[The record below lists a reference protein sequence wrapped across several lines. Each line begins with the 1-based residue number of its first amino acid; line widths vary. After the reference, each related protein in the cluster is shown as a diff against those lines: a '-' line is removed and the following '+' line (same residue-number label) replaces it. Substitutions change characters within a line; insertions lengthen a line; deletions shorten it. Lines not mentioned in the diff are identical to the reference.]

1 VTNGYRYG
9 RSDSSDQTNVFS
21 GGYNSS
27 YRPNLKLA
35 LLPNQPGPVILVNPT
50 TLAYGDVAV
59 GSTDT
64 KTFTI
69 QNSGDQTLTGT
80 ITTPAG
86 YTVAAARNSTE
97 TPLAGKDSR
106 NSLSFSIN
114 AGATKTYNLTFAPT
128 AATAYNGNVVITNN
142 SINNTSVNI
151 AVSGTGYIPP
161 TISVDDDA
169 LYAYLQV
176 GTEGTDSFTIT
187 NTGSQ
192 PLSFNISI
200 TELASRAGNLLQAAS
215 AQEKSIAGSTLTLD
229 TSSYLPGTTV
239 DWTFTAT
246 NASTDV
252 EWLRDV
258 IISFPAGVTVNSATN
273 FVGGSG
279 GDMTPDVTSGNGV
292 TITWH
297 GETSYGYG
305 VIKGGES
312 ASATVNVTIGAS
324 FGGNLTLPWTL
335 NGDIYGSE
343 PHTLTGSNVLTQD
356 SPPIS
361 WLSVQPLSG
370 SIAAGQSQTITA
382 YFSAVGMAVGTYEAM
397 LTIHSNDP
405 VNPTLD
411 VSATMDV
418 WDVSLAPEIVVSPLA
433 LDFGGVEVG
442 TTSVLQFTVQNTG
455 NAQLTGTISTPS
467 GYSVSQAGAKGF
479 VADAQSSA
487 SLAVKQAPGAR
498 YAQAEVRNTLTLSVP
513 VGETVTYNLT
523 FAPTAAQTYPGNV
536 VISSNDEDEPTV
548 NIALTGSGYLNLA
561 APQVTVQKSSGGVT
575 VSWEPV
581 TNANCYHIYR
591 ATDPY
596 GDYGTQPFATVLAP
610 ETSWED
616 TQALPMAFYK
626 VVAAFEDL
634 PAK

>member
-1 VTNGYRYG
+1 
-9 RSDSSDQTNVFS
+9 
-21 GGYNSS
+21 
-27 YRPNLKLA
+27 
-35 LLPNQPGPVILVNPT
+35 
-50 TLAYGDVAV
+50 
-59 GSTDT
+59 
-64 KTFTI
+64 
-69 QNSGDQTLTGT
+69 
-80 ITTPAG
+80 
-86 YTVAAARNSTE
+86 
-97 TPLAGKDSR
+97 
-106 NSLSFSIN
+106 
-114 AGATKTYNLTFAPT
+114 
-128 AATAYNGNVVITNN
+128 
-142 SINNTSVNI
+142 
-151 AVSGTGYIPP
+151 
-161 TISVDDDA
+161 
-169 LYAYLQV
+169 
-176 GTEGTDSFTIT
+176 
-187 NTGSQ
+187 
-192 PLSFNISI
+192 
-200 TELASRAGNLLQAAS
+200 
-215 AQEKSIAGSTLTLD
+215 
-229 TSSYLPGTTV
+229 
-239 DWTFTAT
+239 
-246 NASTDV
+246 
-252 EWLRDV
+252 V

-297 GETSYGYG
+297 GETASYGYG
-305 VIKGGES
+305 VIQGGES

-324 FGGNLTLPWTL
+324 FGGNLTLPWIL

-343 PHTLTGSNVLTQD
+343 PHTLSGSNVLTQD
-356 SPPIS
+356 SPPIP

-370 SIAAGQSQTITA
+370 NIAAGQSQTITA
-382 YFSAVGMAVGTYEAM
+382 NFSAVGMAVGTYEAM

-479 VADAQSSA
+479 VAGAQSSA

-498 YAQAEVRNTLTLSVP
+498 SAQAEVRNTLTLSVP
-513 VGETVTYNLT
+513 AGETIIYNLT
-523 FAPTAAQTYPGNV
+523 FAPTAVQSYPGNV

-616 TQALPMAFYK
+616 TEVLPMAFYK
-626 VVAAFEDL
+626 VVAAYEDL

>member
-1 VTNGYRYG
+1 
-9 RSDSSDQTNVFS
+9 
-21 GGYNSS
+21 
-27 YRPNLKLA
+27 
-35 LLPNQPGPVILVNPT
+35 
-50 TLAYGDVAV
+50 
-59 GSTDT
+59 
-64 KTFTI
+64 
-69 QNSGDQTLTGT
+69 
-80 ITTPAG
+80 
-86 YTVAAARNSTE
+86 
-97 TPLAGKDSR
+97 
-106 NSLSFSIN
+106 
-114 AGATKTYNLTFAPT
+114 
-128 AATAYNGNVVITNN
+128 
-142 SINNTSVNI
+142 
-151 AVSGTGYIPP
+151 
-161 TISVDDDA
+161 
-169 LYAYLQV
+169 
-176 GTEGTDSFTIT
+176 
-187 NTGSQ
+187 
-192 PLSFNISI
+192 
-200 TELASRAGNLLQAAS
+200 
-215 AQEKSIAGSTLTLD
+215 
-229 TSSYLPGTTV
+229 
-239 DWTFTAT
+239 
-246 NASTDV
+246 
-252 EWLRDV
+252 
-258 IISFPAGVTVNSATN
+258 
-273 FVGGSG
+273 
-279 GDMTPDVTSGNGV
+279 
-292 TITWH
+292 
-297 GETSYGYG
+297 

-343 PHTLTGSNVLTQD
+343 PHTLSGSNVLTQD
-356 SPPIS
+356 SPPIP

-405 VNPTLD
+405 ANPTLD

-479 VADAQSSA
+479 VAGAQSSA

-498 YAQAEVRNTLTLSVP
+498 SAQAEVRNTLTLSVP
-513 VGETVTYNLT
+513 AGETITYNLT
-523 FAPTAAQTYPGNV
+523 FAPTAVQSYPGNV

-575 VSWEPV
+575 ISWEPV

-610 ETSWED
+610 QTSWED
-616 TQALPMAFYK
+616 TEVLPMAFYK